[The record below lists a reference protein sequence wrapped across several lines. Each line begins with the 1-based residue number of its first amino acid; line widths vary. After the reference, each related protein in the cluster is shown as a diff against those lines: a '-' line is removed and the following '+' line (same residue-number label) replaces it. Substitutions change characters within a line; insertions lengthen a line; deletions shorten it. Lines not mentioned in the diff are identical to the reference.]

1 MKSVFY
7 ERLFLLNRCLEQV
20 GEILE
25 QFRQDEVIHPVF
37 ASDRQR
43 AVEDLRADLSHV
55 LTGMLHRR
63 ELEECVGLAQKQIE
77 QEGKAGSQT
86 GTSSA

>member
-1 MKSVFY
+1 MKSAFY

-20 GEILE
+20 SEILE

-37 ASDRQR
+37 ASNRQR
-43 AVEDLRADLSHV
+43 AVEDLRADLSYV

-63 ELEECVGLAQKQIE
+63 ELEECVGLAQKQIK
-77 QEGKAGSQT
+77 QEGKAGNQT
-86 GTSSA
+86 GASSA